1 MSVDVTGLEERKA
14 QALRDLLDVERQRD
28 AGEIDAD
35 TAARLTRRYEAEV
48 VAAVTALA
56 GVPEEEPGARRG
68 GFDMRTLTIV
78 GVVVVL
84 CVAVAALVTS
94 NSRPKNASAAASSS
108 GTMVASAPTTRDLST
123 VTNEEME
130 KVIAANPTVTPMR
143 LALVERYL
151 RDGNIEKAHEHS
163 QIALDNNPA
172 PGDRERALK
181 YLGWTTFLMGDAAK
195 GADLLNQALGLDTTD
210 LDAMWFLGNVQLSGL
225 GQPAA
230 AVTLFQKIVATPDI
244 TGQQRAQV
252 QRRLDEA
259 QTEVRT
265 GVTSTIPPGSAVQTT
280 TGTGTA
286 PPTVPPTTTA

>member
-1 MSVDVTGLEERKA
+1 MSLDLGGLEERKA

-35 TAARLTRRYEAEV
+35 TAARLTRQYEAEV

-56 GVPEEEPGARRG
+56 GVPEEEPTARRG
-68 GFDMRTLTIV
+68 GLDVRTITIV

-94 NSRPKNASAAASSS
+94 NSRPKNSSAASSATS
-108 GTMVASAPTTRDLST
+108 VASATATTRDLST

-130 KVIAANPTVTPMR
+130 QVIAANPTVTPMR

-151 RDGNIEKAHEHS
+151 RDGNIEKAREHS
-163 QIALDNNPA
+163 QLALDNNPA
-172 PGDRERALK
+172 PADRERALK

-195 GADLLNQALGLDTTD
+195 GADLLNQALQLDGTD
-210 LDAMWFLGNVQLSGL
+210 LDAMWFLGNLDLSGL

-230 AVTLFQKIVATPDI
+230 AAALFQKIVATPDI
-244 TGQQRAQV
+244 TEDQRAQV
-252 QRRLDEA
+252 QKKLDEA
-259 QTEVRT
+259 QNEVRT
-265 GVTSTIPPGSAVQTT
+265 GVTSTIAPGSGVPATT
-280 TGTGTA
+280 TPSAAA
-286 PPTVPPTTTA
+286 PATTTP